1 MDGSLLT
8 HNKSRGPVAA
18 AELGPCSAELQPS
31 ARAAVRT
38 DAPNAEAQGQ
48 ARKSTATQPAPST
61 ARDQALAGTSSPEA
75 GRLRAAPRGH
85 QAIVRA

>member
-61 ARDQALAGTSSPEA
+61 ARDQAWRALAALKQDACER
-75 GRLRAAPRGH
+75 RLGGH